1 MTTSVSSI
9 IREEEGS
16 RLRAAYQRMKI
27 TKRITQADIAVA
39 CGWTSAS
46 TFNRVL
52 SGKIPLTVE
61 SVTKLAAALGVS
73 PSSISP
79 RLIQDVA
86 AGQDAKTTRLLPVS
100 TVKDVR
106 RGCWGEPFLTTLR
119 FPFFTADPTA
129 YAITFEA
136 DIAPPGTAGWVVV
149 VEPHGKP
156 VSGDCVVVRQAPGKY
171 SYGRLIVG
179 ESDGAFAV
187 EVEGLGKILTTPK
200 RCMLVTALCRQQEL
214 RNFRACAG

>member
-16 RLRAAYQRMKI
+16 RLRAAYQRMKF
-27 TKRITQADIAVA
+27 TKRITQADIAAA

-79 RLIQDVA
+79 RLIHDVA
-86 AGQDAKTTRLLPVS
+86 TGQEAKSTRLLPVS
-100 TVKDVR
+100 TIKDVR
-106 RGCWGEPFLTTLR
+106 RGCWAEPFVTTLR
-119 FPFFTADPTA
+119 FPFFTADATA
-129 YAITFEA
+129 YALTFEYEV
-136 DIAPPGTAGWVVV
+136 APSGLSGWVVI
-149 VEPHGKP
+149 VEPSGKP
-156 VSGDCVVVRQAPGKY
+156 VTGDSVVVRQAPGKY
-171 SYGRLIVG
+171 SYGRLKVN
-179 ESDGAFAV
+179 ESDGAFEV

-200 RCMLVTALCRQQEL
+200 RCMLVAALCRQNDL
-214 RNFRACAG
+214 RHFRE